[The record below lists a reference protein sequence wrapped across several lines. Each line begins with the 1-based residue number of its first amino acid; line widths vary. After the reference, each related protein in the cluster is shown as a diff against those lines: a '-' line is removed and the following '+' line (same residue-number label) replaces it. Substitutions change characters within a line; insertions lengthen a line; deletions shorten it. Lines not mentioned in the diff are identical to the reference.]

1 VGSAAR
7 FTALLAVGV
16 AIMVIYVR
24 SGESLV
30 VLLLCLATFL
40 AGLAVWIK
48 QPWAV
53 GAGLGAGRS
62 GRAGTGDGRGPNQ
75 PDLRWDDTWRS
86 GHDITWDQQGVRGV
100 TVGDRLPGMTVW
112 SRIDRITVGRYRASA
127 DDRSPQ
133 RRQGIHLELY
143 RRQGRP
149 LDTADPSE
157 VWLCLGPDQ
166 DPERVAADLAS
177 AWRRAMAARGTDG
190 AGVEGRHHRP
200 DRGLKRPTGR

>member
-1 VGSAAR
+1 MGSAAR

-16 AIMVIYVR
+16 AITVIYVR

-30 VLLLCLATFL
+30 VLLLCLVTFL
-40 AGLAVWIK
+40 AGLAVWIR
-48 QPWAV
+48 QPWAI

-62 GRAGTGDGRGPNQ
+62 GRAGPADGREPNR

-112 SRIDRITVGRYRASA
+112 SRIDRITVGRSRAST

-133 RRQGIHLELY
+133 RRQGIHLELH

-149 LDTADPSE
+149 LDPADRTE

-177 AWRRAMAARGTDG
+177 AWRRAMADRGIDG
-190 AGVEGRHHRP
+190 AGGEGGRHRS
-200 DRGLKRPTGR
+200 DRGPKRPTGR